1 MEDRFGEIDGKSGGP
16 FPRLEAKS
24 CKEKKKITQKVRGGA
39 MFEESCGNGRRHLE
53 DFLPGER
60 VTSYE

>member
-1 MEDRFGEIDGKSGGP
+1 MGSHGVL

-24 CKEKKKITQKVRGGA
+24 LNKKIMKKVRGGGEA